1 MLCVGIII
9 SQSWGK
15 VSVFVTLS
23 EEWRTYQAS
32 GSARSAS
39 PGITCAH
46 APVSSCRGQNW
57 GPPEAGL
64 STDALADVTVGH
76 AWVDARLGGGA
87 LPFLLLG
94 EKDAEGTKLTVMA
107 NGGAGQETDWRS
119 PEKRKTFPNHFFRC
133 MCHFKKFEDRIL
145 SIKYIYIYT
154 SHKAIGSNSS
164 SNCLIIPEY
173 AVLVLCLQYCFEKMY
188 HWGRY

>member
-1 MLCVGIII
+1 MNKNITFHYVYNLAHNSKFFFGYLSNIQHIFTFIYRHYISCYGFYNIPKWCHHSSEFLVCMGIII
-9 SQSWGK
+9 LQSWGK

-23 EEWRTYQAS
+23 EDWRMYQAS

-64 STDALADVTVGH
+64 STDALADVTAGH

-87 LPFLLLG
+87 LPFPLLG
-94 EKDAEGTKLTVMA
+94 EKDAEGTKLLTVMA
-107 NGGAGQETDWRS
+107 QQMEERETDWRS
-119 PEKRKTFPNHFFRC
+119 PEKKPFANHFW
-133 MCHFKKFEDRIL
+133 MCVSF
-145 SIKYIYIYT
+145 
-154 SHKAIGSNSS
+154 
-164 SNCLIIPEY
+164 
-173 AVLVLCLQYCFEKMY
+173 
-188 HWGRY
+188 